1 MIRTWYLSSKYLY
14 YIISHQNHY
23 DMTSIIAMSI
33 YDRRSLKKIGFI
45 QFDSTKIILSNT
57 FEFDLDGNICAEKSN
72 GKSIEIYSPTGQ
84 LIYSIRPNKF
94 HFSQFGMVIFNKRTQ
109 SNTRVFDIL

>member
-1 MIRTWYLSSKYLY
+1 
-14 YIISHQNHY
+14 
-23 DMTSIIAMSI
+23 MTSIIAMSI

-72 GKSIEIYSPTGQ
+72 GKSIEIFSPSGQ

-94 HFSQFGMVIFNKRTQ
+94 HFSQSGMVVFNKRAQ
-109 SNTRVFDIL
+109 INNQIFDIL